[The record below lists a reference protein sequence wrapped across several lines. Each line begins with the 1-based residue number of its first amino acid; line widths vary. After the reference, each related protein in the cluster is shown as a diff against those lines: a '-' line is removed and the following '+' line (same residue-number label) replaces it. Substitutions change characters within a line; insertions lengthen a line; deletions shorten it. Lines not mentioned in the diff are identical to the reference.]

1 MTEWGVFGVIG
12 ALISFGLL
20 IGTPL
25 IKLNST
31 ITKLSALVEFMQK
44 QLDTFKTC
52 NDKEH
57 NSIWGEIERHEDTI
71 NDHETKI
78 AVLQERK

>member
-1 MTEWGVFGVIG
+1 MTEWGVYGVIV
-12 ALISFGLL
+12 ALVSFGLL

-44 QLDTFKTC
+44 QIDTFRTD

-57 NSIWGEIERHEDTI
+57 NSIWSEMERHEDTLG
-71 NDHETKI
+71 DHETRI
-78 AVLQERK
+78 SVLEHK

>member
-44 QLDTFKTC
+44 QIDTFKTD

-57 NSIWGEIERHEDTI
+57 NSIWNEMERHEDTLG
-71 NDHETKI
+71 DHETRI
-78 AVLQERK
+78 SVLEQHK